1 MLLIINFHNLK
12 ITALKIQVILLF
24 IFSFIA
30 LTSYKE
36 KKTET
41 EVERTITRPNI
52 IFLYVDDLG
61 YADVGCYGAK
71 GVETPNIDS
80 LAKNGIKFTDAH
92 SSAATCTPSRY
103 SFLTGNYAFR
113 NKAAILPGD
122 APLLI
127 DTSLVTL
134 PKMLKKA
141 GYTTGVVGKWHLG
154 LGIGQVDWNTKI
166 RPGPNEIGFDYSFLL
181 PATGDRVPTVFVEDG
196 YVVNLEPEDPLSVSY
211 SERIGGRPVGYEH
224 PTLLKQ
230 KADRQH
236 SETIVNGVSRIG
248 YMAGGQSAEW
258 IDEDFPYVFNKKA
271 TDFIDANKKSPFFL
285 FYSFHDIH
293 VPRIPH
299 DNFKGKST
307 MGPRGDA
314 IAQVDFVVGEII
326 KNLEENSIL
335 ENTLIIFSSDNGPVL
350 NDGYEDQAVELIGA
364 HNPSGPLRGGKYSIY
379 EAGTRVPTIAYWPGT
394 IEPMESDAMM
404 NQVDIYASLA
414 GYLNIELSDEVIDSE
429 NHWDAW
435 TGKSKQGRQAM
446 LEEGFTLAYR
456 EGDWKYIRPL
466 PKDKEIPKWME
477 NKKEIES
484 GLMKTPQLFNLKN
497 DLDEQI
503 NLAASH
509 PEKVDAYEK
518 NIKSL
523 IAKQ

>member
-1 MLLIINFHNLK
+1 MK
-12 ITALKIQVILLF
+12 RQVILLSL
-24 IFSFIA
+24 FSFVA
-30 LTSYKE
+30 LVSCKE

-41 EVERTITRPNI
+41 EVERTIAKPNI

-61 YADVGCYGAK
+61 YADVSCYGAK
-71 GVETPNIDS
+71 GVETPNIDF

-113 NKAAILPGD
+113 NKAVILPGD

-127 DTSLVTL
+127 DTATVTL

-154 LGIGQVDWNTKI
+154 LGVGQVDWNTKI
-166 RPGPNEIGFDYSFLL
+166 SPGPNEIGFDYSFLL
-181 PATGDRVPTVFVEDG
+181 PATGDRVPTVFVENG
-196 YVVNLEPEDPLSVSY
+196 YVVDLEPEDNLMVSY
-211 SERIGGRPVGYEH
+211 GARIGDRPVGYEH
-224 PTLLKQ
+224 PELLKQ

-236 SETIVNGVSRIG
+236 SETIINGVSRIG

-271 TDFIDANKKSPFFL
+271 TDFITANKENPFFL

-314 IAQVDFVVGEII
+314 IVQVDFVVGEIV
-326 KNLEENSIL
+326 KSLEENGIL
-335 ENTLIIFSSDNGPVL
+335 ENTLIIFTSDNGPVL
-350 NDGYEDQAVELIGA
+350 NDGYEDQAVELIGE
-364 HNPSGPLRGGKYSIY
+364 HHPSGPFRGGKYSIY
-379 EAGTRVPTIAYWPGT
+379 EAGSRVPTITYWPGT
-394 IEPMESDAMM
+394 IEPMESNAMM
-404 NQVDIYASLA
+404 NQLDIYASLA
-414 GYLNIELSDEVIDSE
+414 GHLNIELSDDIIDSE
-429 NHWDAW
+429 NHWKAW
-435 TGKSKQGRQAM
+435 IGKSTKGRKAM

-466 PKDKEIPKWME
+466 PEGKEIPTWME

-484 GLMKTPQLFNLKN
+484 GLMKVPQLFNLKD
-497 DLDEQI
+497 DLGEQI
-503 NLAASH
+503 NLAESH
-509 PEKVDAYEK
+509 PEKIEEFE
-518 NIKSL
+518 KSL
-523 IAKQ
+523 KQLIDKK